1 MRNLA
6 QRAAKYYGEAR
17 QRAQRR
23 KSPWNVLLIPF
34 CLGSAIGIWY
44 ALFRLVWLFHVAI
57 YPQHQ
62 LREFWQEGISFKS
75 FIPSFLMVFALIPVA
90 LIAGF
95 MLGNSLLWLIAP
107 IRRIF
112 QAEARGHS
120 GTSFRASMQ
129 GLFRFGAWAFPIG
142 LAIAFLA
149 AYFLKSLR

>member
-1 MRNLA
+1 MRNFA
-6 QRAAKYYGEAR
+6 HRAAKYYGEAR

-23 KSPWNVLLIPF
+23 KSPWNVLLILL

-44 ALFRLVWLFHVAI
+44 ALFRLVWLFHIAY

-62 LREFWQEGISFKS
+62 LREFWQEGISFRS
-75 FIPSFLMVFALIPVA
+75 FVPSFLMVFALIPVA

-112 QAEARGHS
+112 ETEARDHP
-120 GTSFRASMQ
+120 GTSFRASMR
-129 GLFRFGAWAFPIG
+129 GLFKFGVWVFPIG

-149 AYFLKSLR
+149 AYFLSSLR